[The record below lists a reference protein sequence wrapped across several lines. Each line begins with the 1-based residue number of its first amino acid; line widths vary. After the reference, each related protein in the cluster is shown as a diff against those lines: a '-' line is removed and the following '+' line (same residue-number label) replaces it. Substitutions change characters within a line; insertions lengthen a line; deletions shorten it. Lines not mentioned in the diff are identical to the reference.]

1 MNVGDERTASY
12 WTDVDL
18 PRDRPS
24 LTGDARAQVAII
36 GAGLAGLSAAY
47 ELGKAGKQVL
57 VLDRGRVGRGQ
68 SARTTAQLAWQLDDY
83 YHVLRSQ
90 RGDEDARAYYVRARA
105 AIDRIGEIARAEN
118 IDCDHATIDGY
129 LYVAPGDD
137 PSVLDDELEACRAL
151 GIDDVRFVDRAPVPG
166 RDTGRALLWPQQG
179 RFHILKYLEGL
190 AGAVERMGG
199 RIHGHTAVVEI
210 EEDENGATL
219 KLADGGTVKAETVI
233 SAANTALVDL
243 PLQPKL
249 EPYRSY
255 AIAGP
260 VPKGSVSDAL
270 VWDTLEAYHYVR
282 IQPEETRDILIV
294 GGEDHMMG
302 DHDDGAERLDRLEA
316 WTREH
321 YPMWQGR
328 SHGWSGMVVE
338 PVDLLPF
345 TGLAHGKSRTYVHT
359 GDSGEGMTNGVL
371 GAMLLREMIAGGDA
385 ADAGMYALGRVTIKA
400 SGELAKNVA
409 HTAANF
415 VEYLTPGGARTV
427 DELKPGEAALVR
439 NGLKKVAA
447 FRDEDGTLHQ
457 RSATCTHL
465 GCIVH
470 WNGLER
476 CWDCPCHGSQFS
488 PDGKV
493 LSGPALTP
501 LAEV

>member
-18 PRDRPS
+18 PADRPALS
-24 LTGDARAQVAII
+24 GDHRVQVAII

-47 ELGKAGKQVL
+47 ELGKAGYQVL

-83 YHVLRSQ
+83 YHELRRE
-90 RGDEDARAYYVRARA
+90 RGDDDARAYYARARA
-105 AIDRIGEIARAEN
+105 AIGRIGEIVRAEN
-118 IDCDHATIDGY
+118 IDCDYATIDGY
-129 LYVAPGDD
+129 LYAAPGDD

-151 GIDDVRFVDRAPVPG
+151 GITDVRFVDRAPVPG

-190 AGAVERMGG
+190 ARAVERMGG
-199 RIHGHTAVVEI
+199 RIHGHTAVVSI
-210 EEDENGATL
+210 EEDAGLATL
-219 KLADGGTVKAETVI
+219 TLADGGTVTAQTVI
-233 SAANTALVDL
+233 SAANTALVDIT
-243 PLQPKL
+243 LQPRL

-260 VPKGSVSDAL
+260 VPKGSVADAL

-282 IQPEETRDILIV
+282 IQPEEARDILIV

-302 DHDDGAERLDRLEA
+302 DHDDGEERLDRLEA
-316 WTREH
+316 WTQAH
-321 YPMWQGR
+321 YPMFERR

-338 PVDLLPF
+338 PIDLIPF
-345 TGLAHGKSRTYVHT
+345 TGLAAGKSHIYVHT

-371 GAMLLREMIAGGDA
+371 GAMLLRDMIAGGGADDA
-385 ADAGMYALGRVTIKA
+385 KMYATSRVTIKA
-400 SGELAKNVA
+400 TGELAKNIG
-409 HTAANF
+409 HTAASF
-415 VEYLTPGGARTV
+415 LEYLTPGGARTV
-427 DELKPGEAALVR
+427 DALKPGEAALVR
-439 NGLKKVAA
+439 DGLKKVAA
-447 FRDEDGTLHQ
+447 FRDENGTLHQ